1 MSWVLRPRTSAAWL
15 LVLACATGW
24 LALSITG
31 LAIVLQIL
39 DATGSS
45 STAGLAAGVYGLT
58 AAFIGVPRARI
69 VDRFGPRRTLPW
81 LALIHATALGLFV
94 LSAQSDIHATALIVL
109 VAVVSASTPP
119 MIGAARAQWGDAVPA
134 DELPKAYAFMAML
147 GDLAQVV
154 GPPAAAL
161 LATAVDPAAGLVVTA
176 VLIVLATAAVVSGP
190 QPSDAKRD
198 QADPHDEDVAPSN
211 RLAIAYPGM
220 LTIAVAGVTLGV
232 GMGAVDLL
240 VPVMSAARDQS
251 WAAGVILGAYGVG
264 GVVGSLI
271 SPGLAQ
277 RLSVSTRYIGGI
289 AALVPVTALL
299 VLTPPWWLAALILL
313 PAGVAWGITN
323 VVLYELLDIV
333 VPKENA
339 TESWTWLSTAEALGI
354 AGGAGLAGI
363 LAEQSLTLAFSLV
376 PVALAVT
383 LLISVARRKTLRP
396 LATPPTLAT
405 PEPTNAGMEA

>member
-31 LAIVLQIL
+31 LAIVLQVL

-45 STAGLAAGVYGLT
+45 GTAGLAAGIYGLT
-58 AAFIGVPRARI
+58 AAFAGIPRARI

-94 LSAQSDIHATALIVL
+94 LSAQSDAHALALIAL

-119 MIGAARAQWGDAVPA
+119 MIGAARAQWSDAVPGE
-134 DELPKAYAFMAML
+134 DLPKAYAFMAML
-147 GDLAQVV
+147 GDLAQVI

-176 VLIVLATAAVVSGP
+176 VLIVLATAAVAVGP
-190 QPSDAKRD
+190 QPPDAKRD
-198 QADPHDEDVAPSN
+198 NAESDDENAPSPT

-220 LTIAVAGVTLGV
+220 LTIALAGITLGF
-232 GMGAVDLL
+232 GLGAVDIL
-240 VPVMSAARDQS
+240 VPVMSTDRGQS

-271 SPGLAQ
+271 SPGLGQ
-277 RLSVSTRYIGGI
+277 RMSVSARYTGGI

-333 VPKENA
+333 VPRENA
-339 TESWTWLSTAEALGI
+339 TESWTWLSTAEALGV
-354 AGGAGLAGI
+354 AGGAGLAGF

-376 PVALAVT
+376 PLAMAVT
-383 LLISVARRKTLRP
+383 LLTSVARRQTLQP
-396 LATPPTLAT
+396 LPTLAIC
-405 PEPTNAGMEA
+405 EPTIAGMEG